1 MCLANCSNIFYAD
14 TQTNPPSCVSTCT
27 LGYFADPLLFR
38 CVTTCSPSYFAFQP
52 NSTCVQ
58 FCPFGYF
65 ANPTSRYCVTQCVI
79 SPNLYADNLTRACS
93 SSCTNA
99 QFTFKSPTQ
108 SFGICV
114 FICPAGYFADT
125 RTMSCVTL
133 CPNGTFGSTVNN
145 TCNQECH

>member
-1 MCLANCSNIFYAD
+1 M
-14 TQTNPPSCVSTCT
+14 
-27 LGYFADPLLFR
+27 
-38 CVTTCSPSYFAFQP
+38 
-52 NSTCVQ
+52 Q

-145 TCNQECH
+145 TCNQECQQSQFRDSVNRLCQNVCPAANSLFGEPYSRTCVTACNSTGYS